1 MRTYALY
8 YSMASDRFDR
18 RTASQ
23 TDTRV
28 TVLSRMLTYAD
39 VCSILFYGLRQV
51 RQAYCKPDR
60 YQSHGTPPYADVCG
74 RMPYTTLWPPSGST
88 GVLQAR
94 QIPESRYSAAPTSG
108 EREVASVDVRA
119 ALLTAEAALE
129 RAIAAE
135 AGGTAGTAGRYAA
148 VC

>member
-1 MRTYALY
+1 M
-8 YSMASDRFDR
+8 
-18 RTASQ
+18 
-23 TDTRV
+23 
-28 TVLSRMLTYAD
+28 
-39 VCSILFYGLRQV
+39 
-51 RQAYCKPDR
+51 
-60 YQSHGTPPYADVCG
+60 
-74 RMPYTTLWPPSGST
+74 T

-94 QIPESRYSAAPTSG
+94 QIPEARHSAAPTSG

-135 AGGTAGTAGRYAA
+135 AGGTAGTAGRYAD